1 MPKTILVIEDEESIQ
16 KIIRAFLEDAGYS
29 VILAGDGV
37 SGIEAFHRTKP
48 DLILLDLVL
57 PKVDGYAVC
66 EILRKESRVPVIM
79 LTALDDN
86 DSQMKGF
93 DVLAD
98 DYITKPFSMPLVV
111 RRIEAVLRR
120 TEQGCPTETSV
131 LRYKD
136 LVLDT
141 ESYAVS
147 VGGEGIALTTR
158 EFEILKF
165 LLENRGRV
173 FTREHLLDSIWGYD
187 YFGDARIVNTHI
199 KNIRKKLGADYIE
212 TIRGVGYKIEKENQ

>member
-37 SGIEAFHRTKP
+37 AGIEAFHRTKP
-48 DLILLDLVL
+48 DLILLDLML

-158 EFEILKF
+158 GLRF
-165 LLENRGRV
+165 
-173 FTREHLLDSIWGYD
+173 
-187 YFGDARIVNTHI
+187 
-199 KNIRKKLGADYIE
+199 
-212 TIRGVGYKIEKENQ
+212 